1 MNEGRK
7 ADGGRECFDL
17 AGLPKAGEASRR
29 RFPVTA
35 VLPVALLLN
44 DPAQI
49 KALALM
55 PFNPKT
61 TGVLRVL

>member
-7 ADGGRECFDL
+7 ADGGRECYDL

-29 RFPVTA
+29 RFPVTCGIA
-35 VLPVALLLN
+35 GCSPLN

-61 TGVLRVL
+61 TGVLRVF